1 MFSTCSS
8 SGIRVFAY
16 CAETFIDSVRKAA
29 GVEPVT
35 CPPWDAATFD
45 IAQLEGHDLLY
56 FDFHGLPGAAYFFEE
71 IERGSM
77 GMAERVKALT
87 AAQIESADLSGAVV
101 FALSCYL
108 GDENSPMLDALLSAG
123 ASYVVGGEGK
133 NWAATKRI
141 TGANR
146 LGLYFRKS
154 LERGKSPLEALT
166 RAKRLLS
173 LTISPAR
180 ETVRDTLA
188 FRAYYRPEANV

>member
-1 MFSTCSS
+1 MPPAHS
-8 SGIRVFAY
+8 SGRIQVFAY
-16 CAETFIDSVRKAA
+16 CAETFVDSVRKAA

-35 CPPWDAATFD
+35 CPPWDAETFD
-45 IAQLEGHDLLY
+45 ARRLEGKDLLY
-56 FDFHGLPGAAYFFEE
+56 FDFHGLPGAAYWFEE

-87 AAQIESADLSGAVV
+87 PAQIESADLSGAIV

-108 GDENSPMLDALLSAG
+108 GDDDSPMLDALLSAG
-123 ASYVVGGEGK
+123 ASYVIGGEGK
-133 NWAATKRI
+133 NWAATKRV

-146 LGLYFRKS
+146 LGFYFRKS
-154 LERGKSPLEALT
+154 LERGGSPLEALT
-166 RAKRLLS
+166 RAKRLLRI
-173 LTISPAR
+173 TISPAR